1 MARNNKVRMPS
12 SGAGITQFYEGTT
25 SAIQLKPAHVV
36 VLIVLVIIIE
46 VFLYTQGYQLLG
58 IQR

>member
-1 MARNNKVRMPS
+1 MARDNKVRMPS
-12 SGAGITQFYEGTT
+12 SGAGITTFYDGVS

-46 VFLYTQGYQLLG
+46 AFLYTQGYSLLG
-58 IQR
+58 IAR